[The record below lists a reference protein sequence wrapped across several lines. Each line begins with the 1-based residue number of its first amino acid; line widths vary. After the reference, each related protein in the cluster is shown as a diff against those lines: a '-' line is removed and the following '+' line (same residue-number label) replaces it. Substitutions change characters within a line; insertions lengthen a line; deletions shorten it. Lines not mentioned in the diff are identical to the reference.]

1 MYCANFF
8 ILISLLQAHGSNI
21 TNTNNNTERKIKK
34 AIYNKRKIQFRSNN
48 KKLFY
53 IVQRK
58 LIIKSYAA

>member
-1 MYCANFF
+1 MAQ
-8 ILISLLQAHGSNI
+8 ILH
-21 TNTNNNTERKIKK
+21 NTNNNTERKNKK

>member
-1 MYCANFF
+1 MAQ
-8 ILISLLQAHGSNI
+8 ILH
-21 TNTNNNTERKIKK
+21 NTNNNTERKIKK